1 MLSSVLSFL
10 VLPFSFLFIS
20 ISVNSYYAFY
30 DRRREREIQELKW
43 QLDAA
48 THTMD
53 HAHRKWS
60 LVAKWVQLLKG
71 IQTLAQFQ
79 KEEEAEEEDKRF
91 NSFY

>member
-1 MLSSVLSFL
+1 MVHHICIFSIFL
-10 VLPFSFLFIS
+10 NKLELIS

-48 THTMD
+48 THAMD

-60 LVAKWVQLLKG
+60 LVVKWVQLLEW
-71 IQTLAQFQ
+71 IQNLVQFQ
-79 KEEEAEEEDKRF
+79 KEEEAEGEDKGF
-91 NSFY
+91 NSFC